1 MTPSPHKTVHDYIP
15 VAKSMNSDAF
25 TQRYNHPFLFGREV
39 LEEEFRFSTLV
50 TDESSVDVPKAL
62 QAARDAGLGAMPT
75 TNVNPAAGPASTDV
89 FRIRHWVI
97 VVRKPLNAPVQ
108 DRIFLG
114 RSETNDICVPHK
126 TVSKLHAYF
135 QRDAS
140 TAGVIA
146 TKWQLVDTGSA
157 NGTKHNGMRIPPR
170 AKATILDGDTVCFG
184 RCVFQ
189 WMTAR
194 SLYDRLVAMGNA
206 GVSPG

>member
-1 MTPSPHKTVHDYIP
+1 MSSGHKTVHDYIP
-15 VAKSMNSDAF
+15 VAKSMSADAF
-25 TQRYNHPFLFGREV
+25 VQRYNHPFLFGREV

-50 TDESSVDVPKAL
+50 TDESSVDVPKAI
-62 QAARDAGLGAMPT
+62 AAANAGARAAADAG
-75 TNVNPAAGPASTDV
+75 AGEKRETDV

-97 VVRKPLNAPVQ
+97 IVKKPAAAPVQ

-135 QRDAS
+135 QREGAAS
-140 TAGVIA
+140 TTSTGAVS

-170 AKATILDGDTVCFG
+170 AKATIVDGDTVCFG

>member
-1 MTPSPHKTVHDYIP
+1 MTLTPHKTVHDYIP

-25 TQRYNHPFLFGREV
+25 VQRYNHPFLFGREV

-50 TDESSVDVPKAL
+50 TDESSVELPKAL
-62 QAARDAGLGAMPT
+62 RAAREAEMSGS
-75 TNVNPAAGPASTDV
+75 PASPPGGSTDV
-89 FRIRHWVI
+89 FRIRHWLI

-135 QRDAS
+135 QRDPSPAGGVAS
-140 TAGVIA
+140 N
-146 TKWQLVDTGSA
+146 KWQVVDTGSA

-170 AKATILDGDTVCFG
+170 AKATIGDGDTVCFG

-194 SLYDRLVAMGNA
+194 SLYDRLIAMANA

>member
-1 MTPSPHKTVHDYIP
+1 VSSVPHKTVHDYIP
-15 VAKSMNSDAF
+15 VAKSMSADAF
-25 TQRYNHPFLFGREV
+25 VQRYNHPFLFGREV

-50 TDESSVDVPKAL
+50 TDESSVDVPE
-62 QAARDAGLGAMPT
+62 
-75 TNVNPAAGPASTDV
+75 TDV

-97 VVRKPLNAPVQ
+97 VVKKPAAAPVQ

-135 QRDAS
+135 QREAS
-140 TAGVIA
+140 APSTTSTGNIGM
-146 TKWQLVDTGSA
+146 KWQLVDTGSA

-170 AKATILDGDTVCFG
+170 AKATIVDGDTVCFG